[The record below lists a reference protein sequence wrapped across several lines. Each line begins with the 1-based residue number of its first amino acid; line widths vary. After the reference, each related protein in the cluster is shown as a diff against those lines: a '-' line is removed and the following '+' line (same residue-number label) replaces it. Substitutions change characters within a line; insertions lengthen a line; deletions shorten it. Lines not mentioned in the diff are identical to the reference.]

1 MPDTQSMSVET
12 NLSGYFRADYTSQEK
27 TIIDVTGQKPT
38 EGVVPPIKS
47 TVGDAREL
55 QVSEDD
61 LKSNFESRFF
71 ARHGFVLLSHQSQ
84 VQNWDSGAFGQS
96 DTIEVGD
103 RDKVQP
109 TGENEIEKFYMQEVE
124 DLIRNILLPGRN
136 LRINQPNMVLRRG
149 TNTAHPFYGLGV
161 HNDYGITADDFE
173 SNTEA
178 FGTPDQA
185 HLWREQYETDEVRA
199 FMMINFWRPVHMSSP
214 VEHMPLAVLDANS
227 VEHDD
232 LVLSGLKGFTL
243 TGKIST
249 QLSLRHNSSQA
260 WYYYPRM
267 TVSEV
272 MALKLFHIDKDN
284 SNLPFGACYHSAF
297 ENPLAPEGAE
307 ERQSCEHRVSVF
319 LLRD

>member
-1 MPDTQSMSVET
+1 MSVET
-12 NLSGYFRADYTSQEK
+12 NLNGYFQADYTSQEK
-27 TIIDVTGQKPT
+27 TIIDVTSQNT
-38 EGVVPPIKS
+38 TDGVLPPIRS
-47 TVGDAREL
+47 IVSDARIL
-55 QVSEDD
+55 QESEND
-61 LKSNFESRFF
+61 LKPDFQSRFF
-71 ARHGFVLLSHQSQ
+71 AKHGFVLLSHESQ
-84 VQNWDSGAFGQS
+84 VKNWDSGAFGQS
-96 DTIEVGD
+96 DTIQVGN
-103 RDKVQP
+103 RDAVQP
-109 TGENEIEKFYMQEVE
+109 TGENEVEKYYMHEVE
-124 DLIRNILLPGRN
+124 ELIRGVLLPGRN

-161 HNDYGITADDFE
+161 HNDYGVTADDFE

-178 FGTPDQA
+178 FGTPEQA
-185 HLWREQYETDEVRA
+185 QLWREQYENDDVKA

-243 TGKIST
+243 TGKVST

-267 TVSEV
+267 TVNEV
-272 MALKLFHIDKDN
+272 MALKLFHINKDA
-284 SNLPFGACYHSAF
+284 SDLPFGACYHSAF

-319 LLRD
+319 VLRD

>member
-1 MPDTQSMSVET
+1 MSDTQSLSVET
-12 NLSGYFRADYTSQEK
+12 NLNGYFRADYTSQEK
-27 TIIDVTGQKPT
+27 TIIDVTDFETTK
-38 EGVVPPIKS
+38 GVIPPVTS
-47 TVGDAREL
+47 TVGDARDL
-55 QVSEDD
+55 QDSENDHKPD
-61 LKSNFESRFF
+61 FQSRFF
-71 ARHGFVLLSHQSQ
+71 AKHGFVLLSHESQ

-96 DTIEVGD
+96 DTFQVEN
-103 RDKVQP
+103 RDKVVP
-109 TGENEIEKFYMQEVE
+109 TGENEVEKYYMQEVE
-124 DLIRNILLPGRN
+124 DLIRSVLLPGRS

-149 TNTAHPFYGLGV
+149 TNTAHPFYGLNV

-178 FGTPDQA
+178 FGTPEQA
-185 HLWREQYETDEVRA
+185 HVWREQYENDEVRA

-307 ERQSCEHRVSVF
+307 DRQSCEHRVSVF
-319 LLRD
+319 ILKD